1 MDTLY
6 KDNLPFLEYF
16 TKIFIIYKSC
26 MYYEIKEEFV
36 RVILVDVITKR
47 EVVHLVKLYFI

>member
-1 MDTLY
+1 
-6 KDNLPFLEYF
+6 
-16 TKIFIIYKSC
+16 

-47 EVVHLVKLYFI
+47 KIVHLVKLYFI